1 MRGAIFAPQILI
13 DERDL
18 WRVDVKTLDVMA
30 GLRRGMPRTVMAV
43 EDLVEEV
50 VIRGLVF
57 GSILGRE
64 F

>member
-30 GLRRGMPRTVMAV
+30 GLRRGKPRTVMAV
-43 EDLVEEV
+43 ENLVRV
-50 VIRGLVF
+50 AVIRGLVF
-57 GSILGRE
+57 GSNVGRE
-64 F
+64 V